1 MKGGIILVDDIK
13 KFKYKFYDIRRMG
26 MIKSKRK
33 GTTGAGYT
41 FESLIGKQEDQ
52 ECKPDF
58 GSIEIKT
65 RNAFTKSPM
74 NLFTFNP
81 TSLNGGYAIQDI
93 FDNYKYLKEN
103 TNEIVFSRNVYY
115 CKKIQKNSYSFNLFL
130 DSEEKR
136 LYLTSLKD
144 NIYESKICYWDLDKL
159 KEKVENKLQ
168 LLAVVKAYPYTRN
181 NETYFK
187 YLKMNLYKLK
197 NFEKFV
203 ELIISDKIFISIS
216 LKQKENSDKK
226 KYIDNHG
233 CAFRIVNEA
242 FDELFQEIDYSN
254 QALELLEK
262 VK

>member
-197 NFEKFV
+197 NFEKFI

>member
-144 NIYESKICYWDLDKL
+144 NIYESKICYWNLDKL

-168 LLAVVKAYPYTRN
+168 LLAIVKAYPYTRN

-197 NFEKFV
+197 NFEKFI

>member
-1 MKGGIILVDDIK
+1 MIDDIK
-13 KFKYKFYDIRRMG
+13 KFKYKFYDRRRMG
-26 MIKSKRK
+26 LIKSKRK

-41 FESLIGKQEDQ
+41 FECLIGKQEDQ

-58 GSIEIKT
+58 GNIEIKT

-93 FDNYKYLKEN
+93 FDNYNYEKEN
-103 TNEIVFSRNVYY
+103 TKEIIFSRNVYH
-115 CKKIQKNSYSFNLFL
+115 CKSFEKNSYSFNLFI
-130 DSEEKR
+130 DFKENR

-144 NIYESKICYWDLDKL
+144 DIYKNKICYWDLDKL
-159 KEKVENKLQ
+159 KEKVENKLK

-187 YLKMNLYKLK
+187 YLKMNLYKLI
-197 NFEKFV
+197 NFERFI
-203 ELIISDKIFISIS
+203 ELILSDKIFISIS
-216 LKQKENSDKK
+216 LKQKENRDKK

-233 CAFRIVNEA
+233 CAFRIVNDA
-242 FDELFQEIDYSN
+242 FNELFQEIDYSN
-254 QALELLEK
+254 QALDLLEK
-262 VK
+262 TQ

>member
-130 DSEEKR
+130 DPEEKR

-197 NFEKFV
+197 NFEKFI

>member
-197 NFEKFV
+197 NFEKFI
-203 ELIISDKIFISIS
+203 ELMISDKIFISIS